1 MEESKEIGGE
11 TPNNP
16 GEPGSP
22 HANSIS
28 TKEPDTI
35 TPKQEIK
42 NMEVHSHHSHHA
54 SRKNFGHYFYE
65 FLMLFLAVFCGF
77 LAEYKLEHV
86 IERQKG
92 IQYIH
97 SLEEDLQIDT
107 EKLTEL
113 VAYFEQKQSG
123 LDSMLECIKG
133 ITSLSNSNGLYNY
146 LKYTTDYADFLYT
159 DRTMQQLKNAGGLR
173 MIPDKESADRIVM
186 YDAAIKRLLLTE
198 ELELN
203 PNQQSL
209 KKQTISI
216 LNLSS
221 VPDIENKFSFGR
233 FDDNLPLLRY
243 DKYMLNEFYNE
254 IWIMKRKV
262 GLHIKNLVKAKSTAE
277 QLLEFLKEK
286 Y

>member
-1 MEESKEIGGE
+1 MDNTDEEHLDNQANIQSKNPSDEILPIKNAE
-11 TPNNP
+11 SVNTN
-16 GEPGSP
+16 
-22 HANSIS
+22 
-28 TKEPDTI
+28 
-35 TPKQEIK
+35 QEIE
-42 NMEVHSHHSHHA
+42 NMEVHHHA
-54 SRKNFGHYFYE
+54 HQEGKKNWKSYFRE

-86 IERQKG
+86 IEHQKG

-97 SLEEDLQIDT
+97 SLEEDIQVDT
-107 EKLTEL
+107 AKLSEL
-113 VAYFEQKQSG
+113 VVYFEHKQSG

-133 ITSLSNSNGLYNY
+133 ITGLSNSNGLYNY
-146 LKYTTDYADFLYT
+146 LKYTTDYADFIYT

-209 KKQTISI
+209 KRLTISI
-216 LNLSS
+216 IDLSS
-221 VPDIENKFSFGR
+221 IPDFENKFSSGR
-233 FDDNLPLLRY
+233 FDDHLSLLRY
-243 DKYMLNEFYNE
+243 DKNMLKEYYNE

-262 GLHIKNLVKAKSTAE
+262 GLHAKNLVKAKSTAV
-277 QLLEFLKEK
+277 QLLQFLKEK

>member
-1 MEESKEIGGE
+1 
-11 TPNNP
+11 
-16 GEPGSP
+16 
-22 HANSIS
+22 
-28 TKEPDTI
+28 
-35 TPKQEIK
+35 
-42 NMEVHSHHSHHA
+42 MEVHAHSH
-54 SRKNFGHYFYE
+54 SERKKWTHYLWE

-77 LAEYKLEHV
+77 LAEYQLEHK
-86 IERQKG
+86 IEKDREKQFIK
-92 IQYIH
+92 
-97 SLEEDLQIDT
+97 SLINDVAADT
-107 EKLTEL
+107 ARLNEIVRSRNERERM
-113 VAYFEQKQSG
+113 F
-123 LDSMLECIKG
+123 D
-133 ITSLSNSNGLYNY
+133 SLS
-146 LKYTTDYADFLYT
+146 FLLDQGPPYDST
-159 DRTMQQLKNAGGLR
+159 NMIYYYGIFIPRNITVRFIPNDGTMQQLKNAGGLR

-216 LNLSS
+216 FNLSS
-221 VPDIENKFSFGR
+221 VPDIETKFSFGR